1 MESLYLFV
9 KTTFFID
16 KILKNL
22 EKAAQC
28 IAAES
33 ANLKRGVDI
42 SGKKYFL
49 QILFC
54 LFKLGACQAAHG
66 ENYEIGKNS
75 KLCIDA

>member
-42 SGKKYFL
+42 SGKNIFFRYCFVYLSWEHVKQL
-49 QILFC
+49 TVKIM
-54 LFKLGACQAAHG
+54 K
-66 ENYEIGKNS
+66 
-75 KLCIDA
+75 